1 MLLDL
6 FLVGNSLYLYILN
19 SIDSLIINASASNL
33 VHQVVTEDHDNLED
47 KTTWQIVPVSFYE
60 GKPLEEVTVD
70 CSLPLIS
77 AEQYASRNEMLMSLV
92 VAWSPIL
99 ETSTD
104 GVALPHNSSNY
115 CSILA
120 VGGKCGRISL
130 WRVCAP
136 ECYSNDNTEHSR
148 EVSLVGLLKAHDSWI
163 TAISWAAY
171 GSGVSKTQFAL
182 ATGSCDGRCVIC
194 IKPFIGDP

>member
-1 MLLDL
+1 MLLL
-6 FLVGNSLYLYILN
+6 ALVY
-19 SIDSLIINASASNL
+19 
-33 VHQVVTEDHDNLED
+33 QVETEDRGNLGEQN
-47 KTTWQIVPVSFYE
+47 TWQIAPASFYE
-60 GKPLEEVTVD
+60 EKPN

-104 GVALPHNSSNY
+104 GVAFPCNSSNY

-120 VGGKCGRISL
+120 VGGKCGRITL
-130 WRVCAP
+130 WRVGAP
-136 ECYSNDNTEHSR
+136 ARYSDDNTRHSG

-171 GSGVSKTQFAL
+171 GSSVPKAQFVL
-182 ATGSCDGRCVIC
+182 ATGSSDGRCVIC
-194 IKPFIGDP
+194 MQPFIG

>member
-1 MLLDL
+1 MFFDL
-6 FLVGNSLYLYILN
+6 FLVGHSLYLYVPN
-19 SIDSLIINASASNL
+19 SLDSLVINASASIL
-33 VHQVVTEDHDNLED
+33 VYQVESEDHGNLGE
-47 KTTWQIVPVSFYE
+47 KNTWEIVPVSFYE
-60 GKPLEEVTVD
+60 EKPQEEVTED

-104 GVALPHNSSNY
+104 GVAFPRNSINY

-120 VGGKCGRISL
+120 VGGKCGRITL
-130 WRVCAP
+130 WRVGAP
-136 ECYSNDNTEHSR
+136 ECYSDDNTRHSGV
-148 EVSLVGLLKAHDSWI
+148 VSLVGLLKAHDSWI

-171 GSGVSKTQFAL
+171 GSNVRKAQFVL
-182 ATGSCDGRCVIC
+182 ATGSSDGRCVIC
-194 IKPFIGDP
+194 M